1 MTFGM
6 AQGATQF
13 CRRSVFDELG
23 RYDEAAWIGEDV
35 DFYWAM
41 KKHAKRTRGNV
52 RLIRHPRVQA
62 SSRRFDRWPI
72 WRTLLWSNPLFIAL
86 FRNKEE
92 RLGRL
97 VLNTCPVTVSRLAGV

>member
-1 MTFGM
+1 M
-6 AQGATQF
+6 
-13 CRRSVFDELG
+13 FDELG
-23 RYDEAAWIGEDV
+23 GYDEASWIGEDV

-52 RLIRHPRVQA
+52 RMIRHLRVQA